1 MPVNKTKAVKA
12 QVVLYLIIAILIIA
26 IGLSI
31 FFIKKS
37 VSKEKENEV
46 IVNNVRLEIEKCLE
60 EKTRFAVMAIALT
73 GFYANITNPAVS
85 DAFLLVAQY
94 YYDGSFNIPSTDVV
108 ARQLELALAEEID
121 ECFEKARS
129 IAKKA
134 ELKTKPCTINASVDS
149 SIRVSF
155 ACPVELAIDS
165 VKYSLENFYAQAD
178 FDVAKLLNHAR
189 KITEQYAKDKPF
201 LCTTCY
207 DKIIEGKNLTLHIL
221 PLFALGENHTFFSLR
236 DDNNNLILVWAVK

>member
-1 MPVNKTKAVKA
+1 MHYKTKAVKA
-12 QVVLYLIIAILIIA
+12 QIVLYLIIAVLIIA

-37 VSKEKENEV
+37 VSKEKENEA

-73 GFYANITNPAVS
+73 GFYADITNPAVS
-85 DAFLLVAQY
+85 DAFFLVTQY

-155 ACPVELAIDS
+155 ACPVELAIDNA
-165 VKYSLENFYAQAD
+165 KYSLENFYAQAD

-207 DKIIEGKNLTLHIL
+207 DKIIEGKNLSLRIL
-221 PLFALGENHTFFSLR
+221 PLFVLGENHTFFSLR